1 MVVLVVDW
9 LVSSS
14 ESESE
19 ELESESELEWCGD
32 GACGDAVGRLRFF
45 LLLLKSCMF
54 LGFGA
59 PRCVLP
65 GSNFKGVW
73 VGLVVLDKLP
83 I

>member
-1 MVVLVVDW
+1 MLVVLVVDW

-19 ELESESELEWCGD
+19 ELELESESELEWCGD

-59 PRCVLP
+59 PRFVVHV
-65 GSNFKGVW
+65 S
-73 VGLVVLDKLP
+73 VGWMAMADLMK
-83 I
+83 